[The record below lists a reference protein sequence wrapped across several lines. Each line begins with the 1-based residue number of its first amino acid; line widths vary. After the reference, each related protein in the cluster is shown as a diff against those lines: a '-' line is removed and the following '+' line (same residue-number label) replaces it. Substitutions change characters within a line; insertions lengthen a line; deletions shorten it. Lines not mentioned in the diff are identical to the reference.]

1 MLQLASSAFASQDDE
16 PEEEGETTVY
26 FDAEE
31 GTFVN
36 EDGEEI
42 RVDVDEEE
50 EEELEDDDNDEDTA
64 GEEEGAA
71 EETPAGAGI
80 SIGGH
85 TITSRSNSLLPFP
98 LRMIY
103 ED

>member
-1 MLQLASSAFASQDDE
+1 M
-16 PEEEGETTVY
+16 Y

-31 GTFVN
+31 GTFVD

-42 RVDVDEEE
+42 RVDVEEE
-50 EEELEDDDNDEDTA
+50 EDEELDDDDGEDTA

-85 TITSRSNSLLPFP
+85 TITSRSNSRLLLPF
-98 LRMIY
+98 RMIY
-103 ED
+103 GD